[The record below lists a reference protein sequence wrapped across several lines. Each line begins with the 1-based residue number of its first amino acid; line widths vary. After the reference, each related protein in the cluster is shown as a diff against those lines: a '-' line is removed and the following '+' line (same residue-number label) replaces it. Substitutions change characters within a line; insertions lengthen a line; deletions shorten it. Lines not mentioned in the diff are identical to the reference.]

1 MLWAFDVNPTI
12 VNGRP
17 YIPDEN
23 DFTYG
28 LVSYP
33 ANLRYN
39 LVPRSERRKQLI
51 ISEAERAH
59 ADMAYLDGSPETAD
73 IWN

>member
-1 MLWAFDVNPTI
+1 MLWAFEVNPTI
-12 VNGRP
+12 VNGKP
-17 YIPDEN
+17 YIPAED

-39 LVPRSERRKQLI
+39 LVPRSEARRSLI
-51 ISEAERAH
+51 VSEAESAH
-59 ADMAYLDGSPETAD
+59 AAMAHLDGSPAS
-73 IWN
+73 II